1 MSLSTMV
8 QTTIQLLELGL
19 TILAKI
25 GKPVT
30 LNDVAD
36 HFSLDRS
43 SVFRLVK
50 TMVKSGF
57 ISQNSEM
64 KAYAGIHTP

>member
-8 QTTIQLLELGL
+8 QPTIQLLEQGL

-25 GKPVT
+25 GKPIT
-30 LNDVAD
+30 LNEVAA

-50 TMVKSGF
+50 TRVNAGF
-57 ISQNSEM
+57 ISQNSE
-64 KAYAGIHTP
+64 T